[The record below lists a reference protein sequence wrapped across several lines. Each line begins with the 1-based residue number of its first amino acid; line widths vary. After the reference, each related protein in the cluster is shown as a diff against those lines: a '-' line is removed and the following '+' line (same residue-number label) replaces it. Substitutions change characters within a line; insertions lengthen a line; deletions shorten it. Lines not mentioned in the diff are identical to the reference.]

1 MKRLALL
8 AVPLLLLAGLTR
20 SQVNDYR
27 VVFDLS
33 TDDANSQQAVI
44 REINVIT
51 GSSPDAKLE
60 VVVYGKGLGF
70 VMAGKSTQAGAV
82 EQVLA
87 GKKASFKV
95 CALSMRQQNVTRDQ
109 LLPGVEVVPDGIRE
123 ITSREQHGWGYIKMA
138 Y

>member
-1 MKRLALL
+1 MNGRVLL
-8 AVPLLLLAGLTR
+8 AVPVLLLAGFTGR
-20 SQVNDYR
+20 QANDYR

-33 TDDANSQQAVI
+33 TDDARSQQAVI
-44 REINVIT
+44 REINVVK
-51 GSSPDAKLE
+51 GSSPDAQLE
-60 VVVYGKGLGF
+60 VVVYGQGLGL
-70 VMAGKSTQAGAV
+70 VMTGKSTQADAI

-87 GKKASFKV
+87 GRKATFKV
-95 CALSMRQQNVTRDQ
+95 CALSMKQQNVTKDQ

>member
-1 MKRLALL
+1 
-8 AVPLLLLAGLTR
+8 
-20 SQVNDYR
+20 VNDYR

-44 REINVIT
+44 REIDVVT
-51 GSSPDAKLE
+51 GASPDAQLE

-70 VMAGKSTQAGAV
+70 VMADKSTQAAAIQ
-82 EQVLA
+82 QVLA
-87 GKKASFKV
+87 GRKASFKV
-95 CALSMRQQNVTRDQ
+95 CALSMRQQHVTRDQ